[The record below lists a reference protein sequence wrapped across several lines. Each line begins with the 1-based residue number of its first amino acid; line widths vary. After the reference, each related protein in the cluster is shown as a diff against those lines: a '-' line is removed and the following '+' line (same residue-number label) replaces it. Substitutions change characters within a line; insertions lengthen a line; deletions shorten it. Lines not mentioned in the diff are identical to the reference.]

1 MACAFGTRN
10 EISFENCSCQLVQ
23 LKFTAHA
30 KTDFILANQGHWIL
44 DKPYNEQKSPHWTRK
59 SSQQKEIGFKYPQN
73 WVKMMVNQIKLHL
86 NLKLLFK
93 VAAESH
99 NWFP

>member
-1 MACAFGTRN
+1 MV
-10 EISFENCSCQLVQ
+10 E
-23 LKFTAHA
+23 
-30 KTDFILANQGHWIL
+30 
-44 DKPYNEQKSPHWTRK
+44 PYNEQKNTQK
-59 SSQQKEIGFKYPQN
+59 SQQKEIGFKYPQN

-93 VAAESH
+93 VAAESR

>member
-1 MACAFGTRN
+1 MN
-10 EISFENCSCQLVQ
+10 KKN
-23 LKFTAHA
+23 
-30 KTDFILANQGHWIL
+30 
-44 DKPYNEQKSPHWTRK
+44 HWTRK

>member
-1 MACAFGTRN
+1 M
-10 EISFENCSCQLVQ
+10 Q

-44 DKPYNEQKSPHWTRK
+44 DKPYNEQKKKPLDQK
-59 SSQQKEIGFKYPQN
+59 IKPKKEIGFKYPQN